1 MVGSKTKTS
10 KKATIDSELEID
22 EELLDSKYNEARPP
36 SLPYGIVI
44 NDRPA
49 GILIPE
55 DQLERANW
63 YQKDIELTT
72 VDLTEPVTGLLLDQ
86 VRLLVLATT
95 PEYVRWKNDED
106 NLGEKAGT
114 FSRSL

>member
-1 MVGSKTKTS
+1 MVEFKTRKNR
-10 KKATIDSELEID
+10 KAKVDSNFEID

-55 DQLERANW
+55 KQLERANW
-63 YQKDIELTT
+63 
-72 VDLTEPVTGLLLDQ
+72 
-86 VRLLVLATT
+86 
-95 PEYVRWKNDED
+95 
-106 NLGEKAGT
+106 
-114 FSRSL
+114 